1 MKIELTDKEFEVL
14 KILISNTNECESGCI
29 IEEYQYKPFDCVNCP
44 YFNKKNALI
53 EKIMSYFEY
62 ECIWNRDTI
71 DLEEFVNGRVA
82 VWCDT
87 EEKVN
92 DFFNVLKEHEF
103 IWGTGK
109 PLGIETYY
117 FMYENR
123 TGYNFEDMGILYAS
137 TTYYRS
143 QNYKIIKWEVI

>member
-1 MKIELTDKEFEVL
+1 MEIELTDKEFEVL

-29 IEEYQYKPFDCVNCP
+29 IEEYQYKPFDWGNCP

-62 ECIWNRDTI
+62 EYIWNRDTI

-92 DFFNVLKEHEF
+92 DFF
-103 IWGTGK
+103 
-109 PLGIETYY
+109 
-117 FMYENR
+117 
-123 TGYNFEDMGILYAS
+123 
-137 TTYYRS
+137 
-143 QNYKIIKWEVI
+143 

>member
-1 MKIELTDKEFEVL
+1 MI
-14 KILISNTNECESGCI
+14 
-29 IEEYQYKPFDCVNCP
+29 
-44 YFNKKNALI
+44 
-53 EKIMSYFEY
+53 
-62 ECIWNRDTI
+62 
-71 DLEEFVNGRVA
+71 
-82 VWCDT
+82 
-87 EEKVN
+87 
-92 DFFNVLKEHEF
+92 FFNVLKEHEF